1 MLGWRKCCLVVA
13 SIVLLG
19 VSVATAADNKPFL
32 AALKAV
38 GDAASQQQLHTLA
51 LMVRV
56 DPGSEAESDVKQST
70 ASLRDEVEAVLE
82 TAGFKLHVLTA
93 TPPALAP
100 FLPED
105 LGRLKAAQGDDGLVC
120 VDYKKTPRTRTAR
133 ITLVTSDKKLFTR
146 ITAISEIV
154 GLNAAAN
161 GRPQPGSRRRKSKD
175 SSIQTGSQMV
185 QRGGGTLAGMGTS
198 SALLGSSVANSLGA
212 TGGTSTAASTTAT
225 NSTISTTGT
234 TVPSLNKA
242 ILAFAVEKIGQ
253 QVGDGEC
260 AALAVE
266 ALKATDAKPNDG
278 YVWGTPVDIADMQPG
293 DIIQF
298 TSAIFVTPTMRI
310 SMGAPN
316 HTAISY
322 TMTAGKGSIL
332 QQNFNGDRTV
342 STFEMDL
349 STLTSGSIQ
358 VYRAQRADGTSDPNT
373 PGAGTGSDSDSDT
386 GTEDGSEE
394 SGGKRCH
401 GKAARGAVNVTVV
414 VNINIGSTGS
424 GASTGGQACAGA
436 TGGTTTGGTTTV
448 TTP

>member
-1 MLGWRKCCLVVA
+1 MSGWRKCCLVVA

-19 VSVATAADNKPFL
+19 VSAATAADNKPFL
-32 AALKAV
+32 AALKAA
-38 GDAASQQQLHTLA
+38 GDAASQEKLHTLA
-51 LMVRV
+51 LLVRV

-70 ASLRDEVEAVLE
+70 TALRDEIETVLE

-105 LGRLKAAQGDDGLVC
+105 LARLKEAQADDGLVC

-133 ITLVTSDKKLFTR
+133 ITLVTADKKLFAR
-146 ITAISEIV
+146 ITAISETV
-154 GLNAAAN
+154 GLKAAAN
-161 GRPQPGSRRRKSKD
+161 GRLQPGSRRRKSKD
-175 SSIQTGSQMV
+175 CSVQAGSQMV

-212 TGGTSTAASTTAT
+212 TGGTSTAATTTAT
-225 NSTISTTGT
+225 TSTTGT

-298 TSAIFVTPTMRI
+298 TSAIFVTSTMRI

-342 STFEMDL
+342 SSFEMDL

-373 PGAGTGSDSDSDT
+373 PGTGTGSDSDSDT
-386 GTEDGSEE
+386 GTNDDSEE
-394 SGGKRCH
+394 SGGRRCH
-401 GKAARGAVNVTVV
+401 GKAAQGAVNVTVV
-414 VNINIGSTGS
+414 VIVNIGSTGS
-424 GASTGGQACAGA
+424 AASTGGQACAGA
-436 TGGTTTGGTTTV
+436 TDSGGTTGGGNTMV